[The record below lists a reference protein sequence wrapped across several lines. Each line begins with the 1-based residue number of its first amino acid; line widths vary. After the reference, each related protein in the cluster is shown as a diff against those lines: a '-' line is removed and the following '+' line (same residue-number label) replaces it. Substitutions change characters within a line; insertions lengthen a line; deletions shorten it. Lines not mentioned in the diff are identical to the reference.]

1 MSEECEERTV
11 QTYAYLLGWGG
22 EKLIVE
28 VDFHVLN
35 I

>member
-1 MSEECEERTV
+1 MSDESEERTV
-11 QTYAYLLGWGG
+11 QTYAYLLVRGG